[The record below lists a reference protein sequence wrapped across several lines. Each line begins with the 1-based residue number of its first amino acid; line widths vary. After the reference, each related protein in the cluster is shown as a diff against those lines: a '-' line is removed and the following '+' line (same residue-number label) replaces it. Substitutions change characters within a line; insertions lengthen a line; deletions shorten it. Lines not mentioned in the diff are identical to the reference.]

1 MNSFNYKK
9 KREAVKNRILTAR
22 LSSVYSLLIA
32 LLSFFIIAWTVFIN
46 EGRSLDEKVF
56 AAISPHITD
65 SRTKFMLFISFL
77 GNHTFLIP
85 ANLLL
90 IIFFVARNKKGLAIR
105 VGIVALANV
114 FLMSL
119 LKRYFHRLRPEHPL
133 VEGITNFSFPS
144 GHAFMSVAFYGFLM
158 WYAAVSIDNKRIE
171 RSIIVFFLLVIFA
184 IGFSRI
190 YLRVHYATDVLAGFC
205 IGFAFLMVC
214 LWLTDKLQEP
224 REIID

>member
-1 MNSFNYKK
+1 MISFNYR
-9 KREAVKNRILTAR
+9 KRRDAVKNRILTAR

-32 LLSFFIIAWTVFIN
+32 LLFFFIIAWTVFIN

-56 AAISPHITD
+56 AAISPHITE
-65 SRTKFMLFISFL
+65 SRTKFMVFISFL

-105 VGIVALANV
+105 VGIIALANL

-119 LKRYFHRLRPEHPL
+119 LKKYFQRLRPEHPL
-133 VEGITNFSFPS
+133 IEGITNFSFPS

-158 WYAAVSIDNKRIE
+158 WYAAVSIDNKKIE
-171 RSIIVFFLLVIFA
+171 RSIIVFLLAVIFA

-190 YLRVHYATDVLAGFC
+190 YLRVHYVTDVLAGFC